1 MSALLDVFRHE
12 FRRIF
17 TVMPAFS
24 VIVLGAAFYALFYPQ
39 PYLNEALRNVPI
51 AVVDRDGTQSSR
63 DFARRVDATP
73 DVAITEELPDLASA
87 EREVY
92 ARKVDGILVIPQH
105 FERELLHGRPSPV
118 ALYADAS
125 YFLVYQRVSGGVTA
139 VARTVGA
146 EVEAARLIGIGVDPV
161 LANAVS
167 DPMQLTAV
175 PLFNPQGGYATY
187 VLPGAFVLLL
197 QQILLMGVGL
207 LGTLPGPVPAENAT
221 DGPPPG
227 PFATVAGKMLAYLLL
242 EAVILPL
249 YLIALPYFYGLPR
262 LGGVVPILIF
272 AVPFVLSV
280 GGLGLVVAAIFRN
293 PLTVQLVLAAIGLP
307 FFFLA
312 GFAWPTEVIP
322 DAVHVASLM
331 VPSTSA
337 INGFTRLA
345 QLGAPLADVR
355 GEFLMLWALTLFY
368 GGIVWILE
376 VRRRRP
382 EGRNAPGAAVGVSS
396 EKPQSVLLRQD
407 Q

>member
-1 MSALLDVFRHE
+1 MKKVLTVFRDE

-17 TVMPAFS
+17 ALRPVFA
-24 VIVLGAAFYALFYPQ
+24 VLIVGSAFYAVFYPQ
-39 PYLNEALRNVPI
+39 PYLNEALRDVPI
-51 AVVDRDGTQSSR
+51 AIVDGDGTSVSR
-63 DFARRVDATP
+63 ELARRIDATS
-73 DVAITEELPDLASA
+73 DIAVTLVLPDLVSA
-87 EREVY
+87 QREVY
-92 ARKVDGILVIPQH
+92 ARKIFGILVIPKN
-105 FERELLHGRPSPV
+105 FERDLLHGRASPI

-146 EVEAARLIGIGVDPV
+146 EVEAARLIGIGVYPV
-161 LANAVS
+161 LANAAS

-207 LGTLPGPVPAENAT
+207 LGALPGPVPAENAT
-221 DGPPPG
+221 DCPPPG
-227 PFATVAGKMLAYLLL
+227 PFAIVAGKMLAYLLL

-249 YLIALPYFYGLPR
+249 YLIALPHFYGLPR

-280 GGLGLVVAAIFRN
+280 SGLGLVVAAIFKN
-293 PLTVQLVLAAIGLP
+293 PLSVQLVLAAIGLP

-322 DAVHVASLM
+322 PAVHMASLL

-355 GEFLMLWALTLFY
+355 AEFLMLWGLALFY

-382 EGRNAPGAAVGVSS
+382 DRRNVRIAVA
-396 EKPQSVLLRQD
+396 
-407 Q
+407 

>member
-1 MSALLDVFRHE
+1 MSGLFAVFRSE

-17 TVMPAFS
+17 ALRPVFS
-24 VIVLGAAFYALFYPQ
+24 VLIVGSAFYGLFYPQ

-51 AVVDRDGTQSSR
+51 AIVDGDGTSVSR
-63 DFARRVDATP
+63 ELARRIDATS
-73 DVAITEELPDLASA
+73 DIAVTMVLPDLVSA
-87 EREVY
+87 EREVF
-92 ARKVDGILVIPQH
+92 ARKIFGILVIPRN
-105 FERELLHGRPSPV
+105 FERDLLHGRASPI

-125 YFLVYQRVSGGVTA
+125 YFLVYQRVSGGVAA
-139 VARTVGA
+139 VARTLGA
-146 EVEAARLIGIGVDPV
+146 EVETARLIGIGVDPV
-161 LANAVS
+161 LAGAAS

-207 LGTLPGPVPAENAT
+207 LGTLPGTDPVENAT
-221 DGPPPG
+221 HGPPPG

-242 EAVILPL
+242 EAIILPL

-262 LGGVVPILIF
+262 LGGVIPVLVF
-272 AVPFVLSV
+272 AIPFVLSV
-280 GGLGLVVAAIFRN
+280 SGLGLVVATIFKR
-293 PLTVQLVLAAIGLP
+293 PLPVQLVLATIGMP

-322 DAVHVASLM
+322 PAVHEASLL

-355 GEFLMLWALTLFY
+355 GEFLMLWELTLFY

-376 VRRRRP
+376 VRRRR
-382 EGRNAPGAAVGVSS
+382 NARRAAVGVSS
-396 EKPQSVLLRQD
+396 REPQIARVV
-407 Q
+407 